1 MMRAAVVLLLLGYA
15 GLVATVGRA
24 LLARARW
31 VTAAPLVGVALW
43 LGMVV
48 SVVLSVLQAGLIA
61 TLPHVLV
68 STDPHVVRAGLA
80 MSIRAQYSTPAGAF
94 IGTVGAAVVGG
105 TLMRIVWTAM
115 LKRLRTVSSRARQ
128 EDALTLVARP
138 GPAPRSLVVEDD
150 RPAVYCL
157 PGQRR
162 TVLTTAALRRLDR
175 RQLHAVLGHEQAH
188 LSQRHHLVL
197 TLAELLETAF
207 GRVGLFAAA
216 HAEIARLVEMAADDA
231 AIRHSDRLTLASAL
245 LTLASGRAPAPALGA
260 GGTTAA
266 QRIRRLIESP
276 RPARNSAEA
285 AIAVVGRASGL
296 ATAVG
301 LIAVPAMA
309 VSVVVSCCC

>member
-1 MMRAAVVLLLLGYA
+1 LI
-15 GLVATVGRA
+15 
-24 LLARARW
+24 
-31 VTAAPLVGVALW
+31 
-43 LGMVV
+43 
-48 SVVLSVLQAGLIA
+48 LQAGFIKLGSKAILIYQ
-61 TLPHVLV
+61 
-68 STDPHVVRAGLA
+68 RKE
-80 MSIRAQYSTPAGAF
+80 RF
-94 IGTVGAAVVGG
+94 
-105 TLMRIVWTAM
+105 
-115 LKRLRTVSSRARQ
+115 Q
-128 EDALTLVARP
+128 E
-138 GPAPRSLVVEDD
+138 RS
-150 RPAVYCL
+150 AN
-157 PGQRR
+157 
-162 TVLTTAALRRLDR
+162 VLTKNDCSELEVPDEIPTPHSAWFRTKAVEPLTTTLLKPSGRSANHAGNHFKRAAHANAYRHG
-175 RQLHAVLGHEQAH
+175 QLHAVLGHEQAH

-285 AIAVVGRASGL
+285 AMAVVGRASGL

-309 VSVVVSCCC
+309 VTVVVSCCC